1 MKQIIITLI
10 VIGCFLGLVN
20 AQDQDFEQ
28 LLQLIDTR
36 SNFQGDLATT
46 VSLDI
51 KDPDEGD
58 DSRTAQMFR
67 RDSEDTFLILIQKPA
82 VELGQG
88 YLQVDD
94 SLWFYDPESRQF
106 THTSLNESFED
117 SDARNS
123 DFSSST
129 LAEDYDVTSGTE
141 GKLGNFD
148 VWVLELEAVHS
159 EVTYPFRTIY
169 VTKDDSLLLKS
180 EDYSLTKRL
189 LRTSYYPSYAKAGDN
204 YIAEQMIFVDALVE
218 NKSTSVTL
226 SNISTAEIPDSVFS
240 KTYVERVN
248 R

>member
-1 MKQIIITLI
+1 MKQIITLTI
-10 VIGCFLGLVN
+10 IGCLFCVVS

-28 LLQLIDTR
+28 ILQLIDTR

-106 THTSLNESFED
+106 THTSLSESFED
-117 SDARNS
+117 TDARNS

-129 LAEDYDVTSGTE
+129 LAEDYDVISGTE

-148 VWVLELEAVHS
+148 VWVLELEATHS

-189 LRTSYYPSYAKAGDN
+189 LRTSYYPSYARAGDN
-204 YIAEQMIFVDALVE
+204 YIAEKMIFVDALVE

-226 SNISTAEIPDSVFS
+226 SNISTAEIPDSVFT